1 MNKCIV
7 VATINIVERTAPVV
21 PAEPAVEI
29 CRLPV
34 NTLADVVINGESL
47 KFYATAVSPAVLPL
61 TTVLVNGA
69 GYYVTQTKDNCES
82 ARVYFT
88 VKLRNCINVY
98 VNPNLRMRVP
108 F

>member
-34 NTLADVVINGESL
+34 NYCFGKWSGLL
-47 KFYATAVSPAVLPL
+47 RYA
-61 TTVLVNGA
+61 N
-69 GYYVTQTKDNCES
+69 
-82 ARVYFT
+82 
-88 VKLRNCINVY
+88 
-98 VNPNLRMRVP
+98 
-108 F
+108 